1 MALERGGS
9 TRHAMMTFTVGALFG
24 GVIALLVVSSE
35 VLRDGV
41 QGRERQP
48 YIRTFGETA
57 GDLTFQDEG
66 DLDTAEVCRLRAE
79 TMNLVPHDVSTGSA
93 AWLQDG
99 EYNPVTGPPPPLRVI
114 SPTAFHEPSEVH
126 KGRESRV
133 RVLCWVLTDPDN
145 HDRKALPAFD
155 TWASKCDRT
164 LFITTKS
171 HDFLPTVVIN
181 VTEGRDSLL
190 QKSIH
195 AFKHVYQHHLDE
207 ADWFFKADDDT
218 YVIMENLRHFL
229 SDKNPEEPVYY
240 GFRFNSIR
248 PDTKN
253 GYMSGGAGYVL
264 SKEALRRLVTQ
275 GMDDPRKCR
284 LHSKAPEDLEIG
296 RCLEK
301 AGVTAGDS
309 RDEEGRQTFHCLS
322 LQDHVLGNL
331 PEWLHRY
338 STYPVQ
344 SGPDCC
350 SKHTITFH
358 YTEPIM
364 MYVLD
369 FAIHH
374 IRPHG
379 QCNWHDQT

>member
-1 MALERGGS
+1 MALENGS
-9 TRHAMMTFTVGALFG
+9 TKRAMMTFTVGALFG
-24 GVIALLVVSSE
+24 GVIAMLVVSSE

-41 QGRERQP
+41 HNRVPVQGLGRPQ
-48 YIRTFGETA
+48 YIRTAGETFRTGRDQVR
-57 GDLTFQDEG
+57 GDY
-66 DLDTAEVCRLRAE
+66 DTENE
-79 TMNLVPHDVSTGSA
+79 
-93 AWLQDG
+93 AWMRGG
-99 EYNPVTGPPPPLRVI
+99 EDNPVTGPPPPLKVI
-114 SPTAFHEPSEVH
+114 TPTEFLAPNQVQE
-126 KGRESRV
+126 ESRV
-133 RVLCWVLTDPDN
+133 RVLCWILTDPEN
-145 HDRKALPAFD
+145 HDSKALPAYD

-171 HDFLPTVVIN
+171 HDFLPTVVLN
-181 VTEGRDSLL
+181 VTEGRESLL

-229 SDKNPEEPVYY
+229 SDKDPDEPVYY

-264 SKEALRRLVTQ
+264 SKEAVRRLVTQ

-284 LHSKAPEDLEIG
+284 LRSKAPEDLEIG

-301 AGVTAGDS
+301 AGVMAGDS

-338 STYPVQ
+338 STYPVK

-350 SKHTITFH
+350 SKHTISFH

-374 IRPHG
+374 VRPYGH
-379 QCNWHDQT
+379 CDRMDHT

>member
-1 MALERGGS
+1 MALEYGS
-9 TRHAMMTFTVGALFG
+9 TKRAMMTFTVGALFG
-24 GVIALLVVSSE
+24 GVVAMLVVSSE
-35 VLRDGV
+35 VLMDGV
-41 QGRERQP
+41 NKPLPNDGLRRQS
-48 YIRTFGETA
+48 YIRALQETV
-57 GDLTFQDEG
+57 GDLTLQAGRDQGQGYFDTIEFQA
-66 DLDTAEVCRLRAE
+66 L
-79 TMNLVPHDVSTGSA
+79 N
-93 AWLQDG
+93 
-99 EYNPVTGPPPPLRVI
+99 
-114 SPTAFHEPSEVH
+114 
-126 KGRESRV
+126 KGKEKSRV
-133 RVLCWVLTDPDN
+133 RVLCWVLTDPEN
-145 HDRKALPAFD
+145 HDSKALPAYD

-171 HDFLPTVVIN
+171 HSFLPTVVLN
-181 VTEGRDSLL
+181 VTEGRESLL

-195 AFKHVYQHHLDE
+195 AFKHVYEHHLDE
-207 ADWFFKADDDT
+207 ADWFLKADDDT

-229 SDKNPEEPVYY
+229 SNKDPEEPVYY

-264 SKEALRRLVTQ
+264 SREAVRRLVTQ

-301 AGVTAGDS
+301 AGVLAGDS

-338 STYPVQ
+338 STYPVK

-350 SKHTITFH
+350 SKHTISFH

-374 IRPHG
+374 IRPYG
-379 QCNWHDQT
+379 QCDRKD